1 MDEFCP
7 ALSQE
12 GIEGA
17 SDLAQMF
24 DYPFEINIDDTFLCK
39 PATAISLLDCCFLF
53 AKEGVV
59 YINLEWI
66 VKHLR

>member
-24 DYPFEINIDDTFLCK
+24 DYPFEINIDDTFLCE
-39 PATAISLLDCCFLF
+39 PETAIEKRDCCFWF
-53 AKEGVV
+53 ARKRVV
-59 YINLEWI
+59 YINLEGI
-66 VKHLR
+66 VKHLG